1 LHFELVIV
9 TLLMVSLA
17 CDDAKIRI
25 WIIPEDGIDG
35 TLTEPFLYLKGS
47 YYFFTVITGPLNGPV
62 LF

>member
-1 LHFELVIV
+1 
-9 TLLMVSLA
+9 MVSLA